1 MPKSFSTFEM
11 LNRLKYKESN
21 IFVDVWFIENLQQE
35 KKGRVQH
42 QAGGME
48 SSREG
53 RGSPC
58 SDVRYLSRGPSGCE
72 PSIYNCVLLLMK
84 VVLNGIF

>member
-11 LNRLKYKESN
+11 LNGLKYEESN

-35 KKGRVQH
+35 KKWRVQH

-53 RGSPC
+53 HGPPC
-58 SDVRYLSRGPSGCE
+58 SDIRYLSCSLSGCE